1 MANVKINGATYNGIF
16 AVNLEGPADDGT
28 TAVNRYVF
36 VSGDP
41 GSLEKERSSVCINN
55 TCWAEKIGIVKI
67 PLADGSGNYAMFLRA
82 SETYD
87 RTYRIAPGE
96 TIAQG
101 DFVKLIPLYPRGTLY
116 PKDNLYPNKGT
127 LLKGLGSNSAG
138 AVGVALASGSAG
150 TRIKIYR
157 PPA

>member
-1 MANVKINGATYNGIF
+1 MANVKINGVTYNGIF
-16 AVNLEGPADDGT
+16 TVNLKGSADDGT

-41 GSLEKERSSVCINN
+41 GSLEKEQSFVCINN
-55 TCWAEKIGIVKI
+55 ICYTEKIGIVKI
-67 PLADGSGNYAMFLRA
+67 PLADGSGNYSMFLRA

-101 DFVKLIPLYPRGTLY
+101 DFVKLIPLYPRGLFTRM
-116 PKDNLYPNKGT
+116 T
-127 LLKGLGSNSAG
+127 
-138 AVGVALASGSAG
+138 
-150 TRIKIYR
+150 TCIRIKER
-157 PPA
+157 CSKGWAVTLRAPSALRWRVEVPEQG

>member
-1 MANVKINGATYNGIF
+1 MASIKINGVTYNGIF

-41 GSLEKERSSVCINN
+41 GSLEKEQSSVCINN
-55 TCWAEKIGIVKI
+55 ICWTEKIGIVKI
-67 PLADGSGNYAMFLRA
+67 PLADGSGNYALFLRA

>member
-1 MANVKINGATYNGIF
+1 MANVKINGVTYNGIF
-16 AVNLEGPADDGT
+16 TVDLDGPADDGT

-36 VSGDP
+36 VNGDP
-41 GSLEKERSSVCINN
+41 GSLEKEQSSVCINN
-55 TCWAEKIGIVKI
+55 ICWTEKIGIVKI

-87 RTYRIAPGE
+87 RTYQIAPGE
-96 TIAQG
+96 AIAQG
-101 DFVKLIPLYPRGTLY
+101 DFVKLVPLYPSESAY
-116 PKDNLYPNKGT
+116 PREDLYPNGGT
-127 LLKGLGSNSAG
+127 LLKGMGGNSNG